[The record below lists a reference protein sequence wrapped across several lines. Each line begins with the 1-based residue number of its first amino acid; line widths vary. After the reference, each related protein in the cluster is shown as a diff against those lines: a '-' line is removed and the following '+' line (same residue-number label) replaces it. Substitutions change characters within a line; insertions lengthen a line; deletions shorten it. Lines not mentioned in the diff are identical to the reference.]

1 MLLNAKFTPFHQ
13 GFKPNSRFQM
23 SQRMS
28 AYGKRVSARRDAQRS
43 SDSSQKRLLIDS
55 LNPHDVVLGRG
66 QHVKHEGNTSFRT
79 LVRSRA
85 AEYHVCCKNSK
96 DLIAREIVRVVED
109 LGGRFVRRTECS
121 EDASTMVKRST
132 WELADRSNVL
142 VKVKQ
147 TFRDYSVMQRKAA
160 SAAASATAW
169 ASQSSGTHDSI
180 SPPSLHLAAR
190 PNDHEPPAVQPPSS
204 LNNSAI
210 AFTQPSILSTHQN
223 LIAQQDQSNI
233 GHLISTLASQPLS
246 QQSLGN
252 YTIPHLQSGPAIQS
266 VLPPSIGSEMSNA
279 SDISRSWTPEQFH
292 QLQTILW
299 QQILSN
305 GPTGIVGEL
314 SNLAPPSSVLQQS
327 LLEPQ
332 ILTLPLIAGTNW
344 SFPTT
349 LSVPLPSALFST
361 LSSNALASWNAALGA
376 LLGGAQVSAA
386 ATQNGHVATTT
397 TTAMDQSSGN
407 GNQQFS
413 SQRVSNV

>member
-169 ASQSSGTHDSI
+169 ASQSSGTHDSV
-180 SPPSLHLAAR
+180 STPSLHLAAR
-190 PNDHEPPAVQPPSS
+190 PNDIFEQLCYRFHSTKHPVHPSK
-204 LNNSAI
+204 LDCA
-210 AFTQPSILSTHQN
+210 TRSIEH
-223 LIAQQDQSNI
+223 
-233 GHLISTLASQPLS
+233 
-246 QQSLGN
+246 
-252 YTIPHLQSGPAIQS
+252 
-266 VLPPSIGSEMSNA
+266 
-279 SDISRSWTPEQFH
+279 
-292 QLQTILW
+292 
-299 QQILSN
+299 
-305 GPTGIVGEL
+305 
-314 SNLAPPSSVLQQS
+314 
-327 LLEPQ
+327 
-332 ILTLPLIAGTNW
+332 W
-344 SFPTT
+344 SFHLDTCKSTPFTT
-349 LSVPLPSALFST
+349 VSWQLHHPSFAIRTCHTECST
-361 LSSNALASWNAALGA
+361 TFYW
-376 LLGGAQVSAA
+376 Q
-386 ATQNGHVATTT
+386 
-397 TTAMDQSSGN
+397 
-407 GNQQFS
+407 
-413 SQRVSNV
+413 